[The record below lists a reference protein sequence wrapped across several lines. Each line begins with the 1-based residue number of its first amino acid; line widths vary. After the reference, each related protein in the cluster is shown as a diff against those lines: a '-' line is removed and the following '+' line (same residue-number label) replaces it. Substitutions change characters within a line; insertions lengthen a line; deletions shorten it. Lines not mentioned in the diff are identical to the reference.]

1 MSQLSLRTAEV
12 IAIEINSIREQ
23 TQRILLCNS
32 IEIGR
37 RLSEA
42 KSMLPHGEWGNWLAD
57 SVDYSQSTAGNLMKI
72 FESYGSDQ
80 LSLFGDNSNSEALT
94 NLNYTQAVALLGVP
108 EEEREKFVVDNKVEE
123 ISTRELKESIKA
135 HKQAVKEK
143 EAAEKAVLEATKR
156 EEKERKLREKL
167 ELQQADHARIVEK
180 MQSQIDASASVI
192 NSEVD
197 TDVELQE
204 SLERSEADLADSL
217 AKIKQL
223 EKELKAKPI
232 DIPVTVEIEK
242 VPIEIEKELEELR
255 KKVAQGTGEEAA
267 VFKAH
272 FKSLTDSFANVLS
285 ALEVVGKSDTDL
297 QEKYKSAVSKLIGR
311 MSEEL

>member
-1 MSQLSLRTAEV
+1 MSQLSLRTTEV

-23 TQRILLCNS
+23 TQRILLYNS

-42 KSMLPHGEWGNWLAD
+42 KAMLQHGEWGNWLAD

-72 FESYGSDQ
+72 FENYGSDQ
-80 LSLFGDNSNSEALT
+80 LSLFGDNSNSEALA
-94 NLNYTQAVALLGVP
+94 NLSYTQAVALLGVP

-143 EAAEKAVLEATKR
+143 EAAEKQA
-156 EEKERKLREKL
+156 EKERKTREGL
-167 ELQQADHARIVEK
+167 EKQQKEHEAIVQRLNDQIKEAQEAAYAD
-180 MQSQIDASASVI
+180 SSVSDDQAAI
-192 NSEVD
+192 
-197 TDVELQE
+197 ELQE
-204 SLERSEADLADSL
+204 SLEKSKEELSISQ

-223 EKELKAKPI
+223 EAELKAKPI
-232 DIPVTVEIEK
+232 DVQATVEIEK
-242 VPIEIEKELEELR
+242 VPPEIEKELEELR

-272 FKSLTDSFANVLS
+272 FKSLTDSFSNVLS

-297 QEKYKSAVSKLIGR
+297 HEKYKSAVSKLIGR
-311 MSEEL
+311 MSAEL